1 MKRICPVCGNSESHF
16 IQQIHMIM
24 PPEMPLPNQY
34 DLVSCQRC
42 GFCYGDTAAKQSDYD
57 IYYSTYNNYSGQGEN
72 HTFHITFSVIL
83 DFLKEKVDKD
93 SRMMDI
99 GFGKGQLLTQLY
111 SLGYTNLFGIDPS
124 LHSVTHLQERG
135 ITAYQ
140 RSIFDSTI
148 ELDQTVDIA
157 FFMSVVEHLLD
168 PKGAISSAAKYLKPG
183 GYLVVDIPDYSYCDQ
198 MMLPMPNC
206 FNQEHINY
214 FSEESFATM
223 LIGTEMTLLYSVPV
237 TLPTGGDMGE
247 EYSRIFFLQKTQE
260 EKTMDIRK
268 DCRTEG
274 AIKKYLE
281 RQKNKRGEVYA
292 VISALCKRKAPV
304 AIWGTGAMTMSLLAE
319 TDLMQCNIVALVDGN
334 PLKHGIE
341 LAGKTILSPEHLRD
355 FPDAEIVISAMHCAA
370 EIRESIIA
378 MKLPNKVIILNF

>member
-1 MKRICPVCGNSESHF
+1 MNRICPVCGNSESHF

-42 GFCYGDTAAKQSDYD
+42 GFCYADTAAKQSDYD
-57 IYYSTYNNYSGQGEN
+57 VYYSTYNNYSGQGEN
-72 HTFHITFSVIL
+72 HTFHITFSKIL
-83 DFLKEKVDKD
+83 DFLKEKTDKN

-124 LHSVTHLQERG
+124 LHSVARLQESG

-140 RSIFDSTI
+140 RSIFDSAA

-168 PKGAISSAAKYLKPG
+168 PRGAVSSAAKYLKPG
-183 GYLVVDIPDYSYCDQ
+183 GYLIVDIPDYSYCGQ
-198 MMLPMPNC
+198 MRLPIPNC

-223 LIGTEMTLLYSVPV
+223 LIGTEITLLYSIPV
-237 TLPTGGDMGE
+237 TLPAGDGMGE
-247 EYSRIFFLQKTQE
+247 EYSRIFFLQKTQK

-274 AIKKYLE
+274 AIREYLE
-281 RQKNKRGEVYA
+281 RQENKWGEVYA
-292 VISALCKRKAPV
+292 VISALRKRKAPI

-319 TDLMQCNIVALVDGN
+319 TDLMKCNIVALVDGN

-341 LAGKTILSPEHLRD
+341 LAGKKILSPERLRD
-355 FPDAEIVISAMHCAA
+355 FPDAEIVISVMQYAT
-370 EIRESIIA
+370 EIRESITA
-378 MKLPNKVIILNF
+378 MKLPNKVITLNF